1 MDELSSLIVGISL
14 MIIMFGMGLS
24 LTISDFKRV
33 VEEPKAILI
42 GLLNQLVLLPII
54 GFTLVTLIEVP
65 GEIAIGIMIL
75 AACPGGATSNIIAFL
90 AKGDTAL
97 SVSLTAVASI
107 VTIFTIPLIIG
118 FSIAHF
124 QSLEAQMELDS
135 MKMIIQL
142 LSIVVIPVMIGMLLR
157 AKATRFAIKME
168 KTVHIISTV
177 LFILITVGLIFKER
191 ANIIPY
197 FKQAGIPTTLLNVIS
212 LSLGYLIARSFR
224 LRKAQSISIAVES
237 GVQNSGLAITIAI
250 VTLQNTTYGIA
261 AAIYTLIMYASAFF
275 IIMYGRAQKRMA

>member
-1 MDELSSLIVGISL
+1 MDEISSLIVGISL

-24 LTISDFKRV
+24 LTIADFKRV
-33 VEEPKAILI
+33 IDEPKAILI
-42 GLLNQLVLLPII
+42 GLINQLVLLPII
-54 GFTLVTLIEVP
+54 GFTLVTFIEVP
-65 GEIAIGIMIL
+65 AEIAIGIMIL

-107 VTIFTIPLIIG
+107 VTIFSIPLIVG

-124 QSLEAQMELDS
+124 QSAEAQMELDAK
-135 MKMIIQL
+135 KMIIQL
-142 LSIVVIPVMIGMLLR
+142 LSIVVIPVMVGMILR
-157 AKATRFAIKME
+157 AKATSLALKME
-168 KTVHIISTV
+168 KTVHIIATV
-177 LFILITVGLIFKER
+177 LFVLITVGLIIKEH

-212 LSLGYLIARSFR
+212 LSLGYLTARIFQ
-224 LRKAQSISIAVES
+224 LRKSQSISIAVES

-250 VTLQNTTYGIA
+250 ITLQNTTYGIA
-261 AAIYTLIMYASAFF
+261 AAIYTLIMYATGF
-275 IIMYGRAQKRMA
+275 IIIMFGRSKR